1 VDNDRTNHRGGHEAV
16 RALMHAVLD
25 GDAAPGQ
32 RAELDAH
39 LIGCDACRATFA
51 ELQAAEVTLI
61 RAAEWMPLVGPRAGF
76 LGRFQARL
84 SQRERRP
91 PSWLGAL
98 VLAGGAL
105 ATVVV
110 ALVPVLFAIASW
122 LPVAASP
129 AALTVVAGTV
139 ETSSRLLGGLGNA
152 LLITARAVAALPV
165 VWGIMLAAG
174 AVVGAW
180 LAVMGRLVAV
190 RVTR

>member
-1 VDNDRTNHRGGHEAV
+1 MNKDRMDQRGGHDAM

-25 GDAAPGQ
+25 GDAAPEQ
-32 RAELDAH
+32 RVELDAH
-39 LIGCDACRATFA
+39 LSGCDGCQALFA
-51 ELQAAEVTLI
+51 ELQVAEVTLG
-61 RAAEWMPLVGPRAGF
+61 RAAELMPMVGPRTGF
-76 LGRFQARL
+76 SGRFRSRL
-84 SQRERRP
+84 AQRQPRSP
-91 PSWLGAL
+91 TWLGAL

-110 ALVPVLFAIASW
+110 AFAPVVFAIASW

-139 ETSSRLLGGLGNA
+139 ETSSRLLSGVGNA
-152 LLITARAVAALPV
+152 LFITVRAVVALPV
-165 VWGIMLAAG
+165 VWGMILAAL

-180 LAVMGRLVAV
+180 LAVMGRLVTV

>member
-1 VDNDRTNHRGGHEAV
+1 
-16 RALMHAVLD
+16 
-25 GDAAPGQ
+25 
-32 RAELDAH
+32 
-39 LIGCDACRATFA
+39 
-51 ELQAAEVTLI
+51 
-61 RAAEWMPLVGPRAGF
+61 
-76 LGRFQARL
+76 
-84 SQRERRP
+84 
-91 PSWLGAL
+91 